1 MLSIMEHQRSASTRE
16 AKVRWLKTHC
26 YLWENSPSDD
36 RQNWRD
42 IIKLMKAEGL
52 VAPTTYPFDVN
63 VPSLIEEAR

>member
-1 MLSIMEHQRSASTRE
+1 MPSIMEHHRSTSTRE
-16 AKVRWLKTHC
+16 AKVRWLKTHSH
-26 YLWENSPSDD
+26 LWENSPPDD